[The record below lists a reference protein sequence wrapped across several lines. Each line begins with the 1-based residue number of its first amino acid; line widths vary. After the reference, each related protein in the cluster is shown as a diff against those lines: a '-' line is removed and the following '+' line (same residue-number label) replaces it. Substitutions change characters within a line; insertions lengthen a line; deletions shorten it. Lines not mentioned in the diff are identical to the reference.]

1 MTTKA
6 SDCPSVVG
14 DNRPMRATVK
24 DVAKLAGVSPK
35 TVSNVI
41 NGVVFVRPETRAR
54 VESALAELDYVPNM
68 SARGLRNGRSGMIA
82 LALPDLLRPYSAE
95 IIHLVVEL
103 AHERGWGVQIQHTA
117 T

>member
-1 MTTKA
+1 M
-6 SDCPSVVG
+6 G
-14 DNRPMRATVK
+14 DMRPTVK

-68 SARGLRNGRSGMIA
+68 SARGKLRRTS
-82 LALPDLLRPYSAE
+82 RTSA
-95 IIHLVVEL
+95 
-103 AHERGWGVQIQHTA
+103 A
-117 T
+117 TYAA

>member
-1 MTTKA
+1 M
-6 SDCPSVVG
+6 G
-14 DNRPMRATVK
+14 DMRPTVK

-68 SARGLRNGRSGMIA
+68 SARGLRPSPIVSSSCSR
-82 LALPDLLRPYSAE
+82 RPVRTSS
-95 IIHLVVEL
+95 
-103 AHERGWGVQIQHTA
+103 TD
-117 T
+117 